1 MNGLGFSQAM
11 MSGVLSAT
19 TMMSAV
25 KAQSSAIAKTEGRI
39 RVLESEIKLGTGATE
54 SKQEELS
61 AMKERLEKAK
71 ELQLGTIEDANRKMD
86 KAIEQ
91 ADTEESKAAAET
103 DEAKEKKEDGIKT
116 IKELYQEIADGKASI
131 NELLNSKDLATKSK
145 EELMGIAVDY
155 ML

>member
-25 KAQSSAIAKTEGRI
+25 KAQNSAISKTEGRI
-39 RVLESEIKLGTGATE
+39 RILESEIKLGTGATE

-71 ELQLGTIEDANRKMD
+71 EMQLGTIEDANGKLD
-86 KAIEQ
+86 NAVEQ
-91 ADTEESKAAAET
+91 AEEESKETEET
-103 DEAKEKKEDGIKT
+103 DEAKGKKEDGIKT
-116 IKELYQEIADGKASI
+116 IKELYQEIAEGKASI
-131 NELLNSKDLATKSK
+131 NELLNSKDLAGKSK